1 MKIRKAMLFAAG
13 LGKRLRPL
21 TLKTPKPLLPI
32 GDKAMIDYSLAYLK
46 KYGVE
51 EVVINTSWLAEKIEK
66 HVGDGKK
73 FGLAVHFS
81 REEKPLGTAGG
92 LKKGQ
97 NFFENEE
104 AFFTLNSDTLIN
116 CNLNELAQFHEEQK
130 LPATVVVVPWQEG
143 YGRLQVGGN
152 KLLNVD
158 AGDHLFS
165 GLTILTPKIFPIL
178 KNTSSNLITEGILP
192 LMNQTKGIAAF
203 VHDGFWR
210 DIGSK
215 ESYQAAQEEW
225 AAGHHSRIG

>member
-13 LGKRLRPL
+13 LGERLRPL

-32 GDKAMIDYSLAYLK
+32 GEKPILDYSLAYLK

-51 EVVINTSWLAEKIEK
+51 EVVINTCWLAEKIER

-73 FGLAVHFS
+73 FGLTVHFS

-92 LKKGQ
+92 LKKVQ
-97 NFFENEE
+97 QHFENEPT
-104 AFFTLNSDTLIN
+104 FFTLNSDTLIN
-116 CNLNELAQFHEEQK
+116 CDLNELAQFHEEQK

-143 YGRLQVGGN
+143 YGRLQVGGD

-165 GLTILTPKIFPIL
+165 GLTILTPKIFSVL
-178 KNTSSNLITEGILP
+178 KGTSSNLITEGILP
-192 LMNQTKGIAAF
+192 LMNQAKGIAAF
-203 VHDGFWR
+203 VHEGFWR
-210 DIGSK
+210 DIGSRS
-215 ESYQAAQEEW
+215 SYEAAQQEW
-225 AAGHHSRIG
+225 AAGHHNRTT